1 MKQHLI
7 TLAALIGL
15 NSSLLAQEAIF
26 ERRDNSS
33 PRINGDG
40 TVTLNLKAPE
50 AQKVTVVGDCIE
62 DLSKEMKKEGDYW
75 TYTTPVLQPELY
87 NYRFYVDGVEALDP
101 SSIERSRD
109 VRSFMSTFIISRQ
122 EADQGWLYQ
131 NHNVPHGNM
140 AQVWYDSPGL
150 GMQRCMTIY
159 TPAVYDGK
167 QKFPVLYLLHGA
179 GGDEEAWPT
188 LGRTR
193 QILDNLIALGK
204 AEPMIVVMPNGN
216 ASDDA
221 GPLNSG
227 IPKKGPAKASYQDTF
242 GDIISY
248 VNSHYR
254 VKKGAQNTAICGLS
268 MGGFHTFAIS
278 LLRPGQ
284 FGYIGLFSAAVR
296 MDRRSQ
302 KPIDQQLEE
311 SAEASAQIKA
321 VFDAKPSYYWIAI
334 GKDDFL
340 YEQNAGLRRFLDKK
354 GYPYEYYESPGGHI
368 WRNWRQYLSMF
379 AQKLF
384 K

>member
-1 MKQHLI
+1 
-7 TLAALIGL
+7 
-15 NSSLLAQEAIF
+15 
-26 ERRDNSS
+26 
-33 PRINGDG
+33 
-40 TVTLNLKAPE
+40 
-50 AQKVTVVGDCIE
+50 
-62 DLSKEMKKEGDYW
+62 
-75 TYTTPVLQPELY
+75 
-87 NYRFYVDGVEALDP
+87 
-101 SSIERSRD
+101 
-109 VRSFMSTFIISRQ
+109 
-122 EADQGWLYQ
+122 
-131 NHNVPHGNM
+131 
-140 AQVWYDSPGL
+140 
-150 GMQRCMTIY
+150 
-159 TPAVYDGK
+159 
-167 QKFPVLYLLHGA
+167 
-179 GGDEEAWPT
+179 
-188 LGRTR
+188 
-193 QILDNLIALGK
+193 
-204 AEPMIVVMPNGN
+204 MIVVMPNGN